1 MAGAGAFGLELTAPV
16 AELIYWHLSGGFD
29 PGASVSLFKGN
40 PAAIAAAVA
49 EAVVALGR
57 LIDTF
62 DDPARPYLSHP
73 HPARAPR
80 FADYAQLA
88 RVAEWSAAGE
98 GE

>member
-1 MAGAGAFGLELTAPV
+1 
-16 AELIYWHLSGGFD
+16 
-29 PGASVSLFKGN
+29 VSLFKGN
-40 PAAIAAAVA
+40 GVAIATAVA
-49 EAVVALGR
+49 AAAEALGR

-62 DDPARPYLSHP
+62 DDPGRPYLSHP
-73 HPARAPR
+73 HPGRAPR